1 MRTRSAIICLSFAI
15 FIGSGG
21 LSWGGELQKDSDAAR
36 ATDIAELNK
45 LIPAAEHGD
54 QWIQFGLG
62 VRYADGQGTPQDI
75 FTAAKWYTL
84 SAIQGEPDS
93 LKALYS
99 IFVKEIYGPQNVQ
112 AAFKR
117 MTPAAEQGN
126 ALIQNLMGDIYR
138 RGAFEVH
145 DHKLAFKWYGRAAKQ
160 DLASAQ
166 INLGRMYE
174 RGEGVAQD
182 YGAALKWYTLG
193 ARQNLDSNLN
203 RMRKLKD
210 SAGVSLAVWNFFSAL
225 GSVDAKINIGTMY
238 FTGDGVFQNYKRAR
252 RWYKLAAE
260 QKNVRAQKK
269 LGEMYIYGLGS
280 RKNYPLAFMWY
291 DVAASQGSTEAMKFR
306 DRIAKKLTP
315 AQLMESQN
323 LVRECR
329 RKQYKGC

>member
-1 MRTRSAIICLSFAI
+1 MFSLLLKLPSKVSRNLGAI
-15 FIGSGG
+15 
-21 LSWGGELQKDSDAAR
+21 QDSDAAR

-210 SAGVSLAVWNFFSAL
+210 SAGVSLAVWNFFQH
-225 GSVDAKINIGTMY
+225 SVQWMQRLILAQCTLPEMACFKITNVHAGGINSPPNKKMFGPKKSWAKCIYTDWGPEKITPSLSCGT
-238 FTGDGVFQNYKRAR
+238 TSPPHKV
-252 RWYKLAAE
+252 
-260 QKNVRAQKK
+260 AQK
-269 LGEMYIYGLGS
+269 
-280 RKNYPLAFMWY
+280 R
-291 DVAASQGSTEAMKFR
+291 
-306 DRIAKKLTP
+306 
-315 AQLMESQN
+315 
-323 LVRECR
+323 
-329 RKQYKGC
+329 